1 MERTSVSV
9 RERAKALG
17 QLGEKLKAEWWGSG
31 VKPPC
36 AQMADSRRGGDRI
49 AGLWATGEAC
59 RGEDLVN
66 EMKKRICL
74 LLDVLDSF

>member
-1 MERTSVSV
+1 M
-9 RERAKALG
+9 
-17 QLGEKLKAEWWGSG
+17 
-31 VKPPC
+31 KPPC
-36 AQMADSRRGGDRI
+36 AQMADCRRRGDRI
-49 AGLWATGEAC
+49 AGLWATGEPC